1 LCGWLGRYQVP
12 GNDEKTAE
20 AEALCSNIPLSLR
33 ISGKI
38 RRSRRMA
45 VAAGLLA
52 VVLLLIAAAATVG
65 GWLLLRSHASGWL
78 VPAAFVT
85 GAFFFI
91 FSVVVPLGILRE
103 SGFAAEE
110 KENCRK
116 ESWDL
121 LWALGNI
128 EDGVL
133 QRLAWVNFRQLRA
146 FTAIAQRQARM
157 SYYAS
162 LAAAAIALLTL
173 AAGAALAIGLS
184 ATTGKVA
191 AGVLAT
197 VGSVFSAFLVKTFLK
212 SYDMASRQMSY
223 YYGQP
228 LVHCYLLHAQWLASQ
243 TSQYSADQEELRLW
257 KKVVD
262 ASIKASASA
271 QDHLLSMQEVDT
283 AKRAH
288 DQPRRRKLP
297 RLGQASQQPP
307 MPDTVESLLQAIS
320 DSRGIV
326 T

>member
-1 LCGWLGRYQVP
+1 VP
-12 GNDEKTAE
+12 GNSERTAY
-20 AEALCSNIPLSLR
+20 AEALYSDIPPSLV
-33 ISGKI
+33 ISDEI

-45 VAAGLLA
+45 MAAGLLSA
-52 VVLLLIAAAATVG
+52 VLFLIAAAATVG
-65 GWLLLRSHASGWL
+65 GFLLLRSHASGWL

-85 GAFFFI
+85 GAFFFMS
-91 FSVVVPLGILRE
+91 SVVVPLGVLRE
-103 SGFAAEE
+103 SSFEAEE

-128 EDGVL
+128 EDDAIK
-133 QRLAWVNFRQLRA
+133 RLAWVNFRQLKA
-146 FTAIAQRQARM
+146 FTVIAQKQARM

-162 LAAAAIALLTL
+162 LAAAAISLLTL
-173 AAGAALAIGLS
+173 TSGGALAIGLS

-197 VGSVFSAFLVKTFLK
+197 VGSVLSGFLVKTFLK

-228 LVHCYLLHAQWLASQ
+228 LVHCYLLHAQWLASEAPRH
-243 TSQYSADQEELRLW
+243 SADQAELRLW
-257 KKVVD
+257 RKVVN

-271 QDHLLSMQEVDT
+271 QDHLLSMQESDT
-283 AKRAH
+283 AERGAGSTCGWKIS
-288 DQPRRRKLP
+288 

-307 MPDTVESLLQAIS
+307 VPDKVESLL
-320 DSRGIV
+320 
-326 T
+326 